1 MQNFTPSFAFGYFLA
16 RFLSRVPFGLTVV
29 GAGLTCGA
37 LLVSATGN
45 AQTTMVMGT
54 TPARHTAVLEASAG
68 LTVQFSQPITAATA
82 NNLRVFGAQRQGRRT
97 GAVAGGGTAALA
109 FSPSQPF
116 APGEQVRV
124 SVPASLQSATGSG
137 VAKQVLEFT
146 VAAGGTGQ
154 GTFTGGTEVVVGAW
168 PTDIVTGDVDGD
180 GDLDF
185 VTVHDYLFRAAV
197 GFNNGD
203 GTYTLA
209 PYNTIVGGHPTS
221 VALGDVDGDG
231 DLDMLVTDAQD
242 AGQGGGAGSVSICTN
257 DGKGQFLGT
266 VFGAQSR
273 AVGVRPSSVALGD
286 VDADGDLDFVA
297 ANAGSNSVSVRLNNG
312 VGTFSGTGTVAVG
325 AFPQKV
331 VLGDVDNDGDLDLLT
346 ANATDNTVSLRLNA
360 GNGTFSGATTVS
372 VGAGPEDV
380 VLADLDGNGSL
391 DFATINDEDSSV
403 SVRLNTGAG
412 TFTGTLTL
420 PLPAAGSALV
430 LGDIDADGDADL
442 VAAGR
447 KNATVFLNNGS
458 AAFTAVVPVALGLNP
473 SGLALA
479 DVDADGDLD
488 LLASNED
495 ESTVSVRLN
504 GVSRPPIITSFTPS
518 GGRVGTTVVLTGTG
532 LSAAT
537 QVRFNGIPAPNFTVD
552 SDARLTVSVPAG
564 ATSGPLTVTTPLGT
578 TTSAA
583 SYVVQVPPVVTTVAP
598 ARNTVAAARSTT
610 PQITFSEPMTAVS
623 ADNVRVFG
631 SLLRGRRAGT
641 VTGGG
646 TTALTFSPAQQFA
659 PGELVSVSVPATVEG
674 PSGGVT
680 PHTFQFR
687 AAVPGVSGQANFTG
701 TQNLG
706 VGGECAGVTV
716 GDVDNDGDLDLVAT
730 TKHSSSVIM
739 LRLNDGSGNFPVSR
753 EIPTDFQSQ
762 QALLSDL
769 DADGDL
775 DLLVSS
781 SSTGKISLRLN
792 DGHGSFSGTTALVGG
807 EFLAVGDID
816 ADGDQDILSA
826 DSGPGPN
833 VFFNNG
839 NATFTT
845 GTYAALDDAV
855 GLALADVDNDG
866 DLDVVTTHGLISKF
880 AKVGLND
887 GRGSFTPGPAV
898 AVGAAAT
905 AVALADLDGDQD
917 VDLVTVHRTTG
928 RLHVQYNDG
937 RGQFGNLQAVPV
949 GPEPTA
955 IELADVDADG
965 DLDLVVPNYQQQL
978 TSPNTVSV
986 RLNDG
991 HGGFAPAPSAIVT
1004 LKDAAYQIAL
1014 GDLDNDGDLDLL
1026 TANAY
1031 GNSVSVRFNQPTPAP
1046 VISQVSPVRGPVG
1059 SLVLL
1064 TGRHLVGVREV
1075 RFNGQAA
1082 SYYIINSATQIT
1094 VRVPAAATTGPITV
1108 VSPAGTGTS
1117 AQIFTV
1123 TQPVAVT
1130 SLNPARNS
1138 HIAPVAGPV
1147 ALTFAQPMQTA
1158 TDLRVFGSQRQ
1169 GLRSGSLT
1177 GAGTPTVAFSPS
1189 QPYAPGEEVTV
1200 VVPNTLQGAAGS
1212 AVQQVYQFRAATSGS
1227 GTGNFVAAPPV
1238 EVGQLPLG
1246 VALGDVDNDGDLDL
1260 VSSNARSETI
1270 SIRRNN
1276 GQGSFSG
1283 TQEIIMPTGPGQIKL
1298 ADMDNDQDLDIV
1310 ISLCHCSWGGT
1321 VGEVAIQLNDGTGNF
1336 TAAPSIPV
1344 PGRLYSVNTGD
1355 LDNDGDL
1362 DIVLANYSR
1371 DSVYVRLNNGQAR
1384 FSGTHAVAVGTQ
1396 PKSLVLGDV
1405 DNDGDLDLVV
1415 ANGSD
1420 SYTDRPNIVSVRLN
1434 NGLGFFSGTQ
1444 NVPVSGRPQSVTL
1457 GDVDN
1462 DGDLDLVASTED
1474 YQDKGVSIGLNNGQG
1489 VFSAIQTVAV
1499 GRQPEAVLLGDID
1512 ADGDLDLL
1520 TSNVTSKTTSVRLN
1534 DGQGVFSA
1542 AQEVSV
1548 GSAPWEMALGDIDAD
1563 GDLDLVSV
1571 DDQLNSGFIKIF
1583 LNSLPAPVLSSF
1595 TPTTGEAG
1603 TVVTLTGRFFTGAS
1617 QVTFNGVAA
1626 SFTVVSATQVTANV
1640 PATATT
1646 GLIKVTTPYGTAVSA
1661 TPFVL
1666 PTPAIAS
1673 FTPTAGGPG
1682 LVVTLRGNYF
1692 TGATGVSFG
1701 TVAAASFTVVSA
1713 TEVTA
1718 VVPEGA
1724 TTATIRLTSPS
1735 GTGTSASLFTVLA
1748 APVATTWAPGPN
1760 ASHVPPTSSI
1770 EVAFSRAISAASAGS
1785 LRVFGNQRQG
1795 QRTGT
1800 LTGGGTAALRFVPAQ
1815 PFAPGEQISVSLP
1828 ASLLGTE
1835 GGRIVKRV
1843 FQFRAAA
1850 GGPGR
1855 GTFAGSSGL
1864 SHKLS
1869 VNTLR
1874 LGDMDGNG
1882 DLDIVTNSGYN
1893 QLSVVLNQGNGTFA
1907 TPLYT
1912 SNPVVSAN
1920 PALQLG
1926 DFDGDGDLD
1935 VATYYNFGMV
1945 AIRLNDGR
1953 GNLSGTHN
1961 VASPDFGGGA
1971 YREVPLE
1978 VGDIDADGDLD
1989 LVTGSPNRGSITALL
2004 NDGHGIFSPGPQQLL
2019 AVYFTIFRL
2028 GDVDNDGDLDLV
2040 AIREHDADPG
2050 RRVLSILLNDGD
2062 GGFTA
2067 AASLPLPTVPTGLKL
2082 ADMDQDGTLDAVITD
2097 YEDLPGADHWGL
2109 TVLRNNGAAR
2119 FTVGARRALPA
2130 SGAVADVLELGDVD
2144 ADGDV
2149 DALTSGQDYRNP
2161 EQFVRLFLN
2170 DGRGRLNPVT
2180 ALPTNSPPIAMALG
2194 DLDGDGDLD
2203 LTADGT
2209 AEFGLALRL
2218 NGPGVPLG
2226 AALGNPLAALVTLYP
2241 NPANRQFTVELP
2253 AGLLLRPGTLSL
2265 VNSLGQ
2271 VMHTQALAAAP
2282 AGSRTTVR
2290 IPGLAAG
2297 LYLVRLSAEGS
2308 PQVVGHL
2315 MID

>member
-1 MQNFTPSFAFGYFLA
+1 MGVGLA
-16 RFLSRVPFGLTVV
+16 
-29 GAGLTCGA
+29 CGA
-37 LLVSATGN
+37 LLAPTSSRAQAPVVTG
-45 AQTTMVMGT
+45 TE
-54 TPARHTAVLEASAG
+54 PARHTAVLG
-68 LTVQFSQPITAATA
+68 IQTGIKLQFSQPITAASA
-82 NNLRVFGAQRQGRRT
+82 NNLRVFGAQRQGRRAGT
-97 GAVAGGGTAALA
+97 VAGGGTAALT

-137 VAKQVLEFT
+137 AIKQVLEFT
-146 VAAGGTGQ
+146 AAAGGTGQ
-154 GTFTGGTEVVVGAW
+154 GTFTGGSEVVVGTW
-168 PTDIVTGDVDGD
+168 PTGIAAGDVDGD

-197 GFNNGD
+197 GFNNGN

-242 AGQGGGAGSVSICTN
+242 AGQGGGAGSVSICPN
-257 DGKGQFLGT
+257 NGKGEFLGT

-273 AVGVRPSSVALGD
+273 VVGVRPSSVALGD

-312 VGTFSGTGTVAVG
+312 AGTFSGTGTVAVG
-325 AFPQKV
+325 AFPEKV

-346 ANATDNTVSLRLNA
+346 ANATDNTVSVRLNA
-360 GNGTFSGATTVS
+360 GNGTFSGTTTVS
-372 VGAGPEDV
+372 VGTSPEDV

-412 TFTGTLTL
+412 TFTGTLAL
-420 PLPAAGSALV
+420 PLPEPGSALV

-458 AAFTAVVPVALGLNP
+458 ATFTAVVPVALGLNP

-488 LLASNED
+488 LLASNEN

-504 GVSRPPIITSFTPS
+504 GVSRPPAITSFTPS

-532 LSAAT
+532 FWAAT
-537 QVRFNGIPAPNFTVD
+537 QVRFNGIPAPDFTVD
-552 SDARLTVSVPAG
+552 SDSRLTVTVPAG
-564 ATSGPLTVTTPLGT
+564 TTSGPLTVTTPLGT

-583 SYVVQVPPVVTTVAP
+583 SYIVQVPPVVTAVAP
-598 ARNTVAAARSTT
+598 ARNTVAADRSTT
-610 PQITFSEPMTAVS
+610 AQITFSEPMTAAS

-631 SLLRGRRAGT
+631 SLLRGRQAGT
-641 VTGGG
+641 ITGGG
-646 TTALTFSPAQQFA
+646 SATLTFSPAQGYA
-659 PGELVSVSVPATVEG
+659 PGEVISVSVPATVEG

-680 PHTFQFR
+680 PHVFQFR
-687 AAVPGVSGQANFTG
+687 TAVTGVSGQANFTG
-701 TQNLG
+701 TQNVG
-706 VGGECAGVTV
+706 VGAECWGVTV
-716 GDVDNDGDLDLVAT
+716 GDVDNDGDLDMIAT
-730 TKHSSSVIM
+730 TKNSNSAIV

-753 EIPTDFQSQ
+753 EIPTDFHSQ

-792 DGHGSFSGTTALVGG
+792 DGRGNFSGTNALTGG

-845 GTYAALDDAV
+845 GSYAGLDDAV

-866 DLDVVTTHGLISKF
+866 DLDVVTTHGLTSKF
-880 AKVGLND
+880 AKIGLND

-905 AVALADLDGDQD
+905 ALALADLDGDQD

-955 IELADVDADG
+955 LELADVDADG

-978 TSPNTVSV
+978 TRPNTISV

-991 HGGFAPAPSAIVT
+991 HGGFAPAPSAVVT
-1004 LKDAAYQIAL
+1004 PNDAAYQIAL

-1046 VISQVSPVRGPVG
+1046 VISQVSPARGPVG

-1082 SYYIINSATQIT
+1082 SDYIINSATQLT

-1108 VSPAGTGTS
+1108 VSPAGTGAS
-1117 AQIFTV
+1117 EQAFTI

-1130 SLNPARNS
+1130 SLSPARNS

-1158 TDLRVFGSQRQ
+1158 TDLRVFGNQRQ

-1177 GAGTPTVAFSPS
+1177 GAGTPAVSFAPS
-1189 QPYAPGEEVTV
+1189 QPFAPGEEVTV

-1212 AVQQVYQFRAATSGS
+1212 AVQQVYQFRAATSGP

-1298 ADMDNDQDLDIV
+1298 ADVDNDQDLDI
-1310 ISLCHCSWGGT
+1310 IIPICHCSWGGT
-1321 VGEVAIQLNDGTGNF
+1321 TGEVAIQLNDGTGNF

-1355 LDNDGDL
+1355 VDNDGDL
-1362 DIVLANYSR
+1362 DLVLANYSR
-1371 DSVYVRLNNGQAR
+1371 DSVYVRLNDGQAR
-1384 FSGTHAVAVGTQ
+1384 FSGKHAVAVGTQ
-1396 PKSLVLGDV
+1396 PKTLVLGDV

-1415 ANGSD
+1415 ANVSD

-1474 YQDKGVSIGLNNGQG
+1474 YPNKGVSIGLNNGQG
-1489 VFSAIQTVAV
+1489 VFSASQTVAV

-1534 DGQGVFSA
+1534 DGHGNFA
-1542 AQEVSV
+1542 AVQEVPV

-1571 DDQLNSGFIKIF
+1571 DDQLNSGFVRVF
-1583 LNSLPAPVLSSF
+1583 LNSLPAPVISSF

-1603 TVVTLTGRFFTGAS
+1603 TVVTLTGRFFTGTS
-1617 QVTFNGVAA
+1617 QVTFNGVPA
-1626 SFTVVSATQVTANV
+1626 SFTVVSATQLTATV
-1640 PATATT
+1640 PATATS
-1646 GLIKVTTPYGTAVSA
+1646 GVIKVTTPYGVAVSA
-1661 TPFVL
+1661 APFVL
-1666 PTPAIAS
+1666 PAPAIAS

-1682 LVVTLRGNYF
+1682 LVVTLRGSYF

-1713 TEVTA
+1713 TEATA

-1724 TTATIRLTSPS
+1724 ATAPIRLTSPS
-1735 GTGTSASLFTVLA
+1735 GTGTSVSPFTVLA
-1748 APVATTWAPGPN
+1748 APVATTWVPGPN
-1760 ASHVPPTSSI
+1760 ASHVPATSPI
-1770 EVAFSRAISAASAGS
+1770 EVSFSRAISAASAGS

-1828 ASLLGTE
+1828 PTLLGTE
-1835 GGRIVKRV
+1835 GGRTVKRV
-1843 FQFRAAA
+1843 FQFRAATS
-1850 GGPGR
+1850 GPGR
-1855 GTFAGSSGL
+1855 GTFAGPSDL
-1864 SHKLS
+1864 AHKLL
-1869 VNTLR
+1869 VNALR
-1874 LGDMDGNG
+1874 LGDMDGDG

-1893 QLSVVLNQGNGTFA
+1893 QLSVALNQGNGRFA
-1907 TPLYT
+1907 TPVYT
-1912 SNPVVSAN
+1912 SNPVVSGS
-1920 PALQLG
+1920 PVLQLG

-1935 VATYYNFGMV
+1935 VATYYNFGTV

-1953 GNLSGTHN
+1953 GNLSGAQN
-1961 VASPDFGGGA
+1961 VPAPDFGGGA
-1971 YREVPLE
+1971 YREIPLE
-1978 VGDIDADGDLD
+1978 VGDVDADGDLD
-1989 LVTGSPNRGSITALL
+1989 LITGSPNRGSITALL
-2004 NDGHGIFSPGPQQLL
+2004 NDGKGVFSPGPQQLL
-2019 AVYFTIFRL
+2019 TVYFTIFRL

-2040 AIREHDADPG
+2040 AIRESDADPG
-2050 RRVLSILLNDGD
+2050 RRVLSILLNDGN
-2062 GGFTA
+2062 GQFTA
-2067 AASLPLPTVPTGLKL
+2067 AANLPLPTVPTGLKL
-2082 ADMDQDGTLDAVITD
+2082 ADMDRDGTLDAVITD
-2097 YEDLPGADHWGL
+2097 FEDLPGADHWGL
-2109 TVLRNNGAAR
+2109 TVLRNTGAAR
-2119 FTVGARRALPA
+2119 FTVGPRRALPA
-2130 SGAVADVLELGDVD
+2130 PSAVADVLELGDVD
-2144 ADGDV
+2144 ADGDI
-2149 DALTSGQDYRNP
+2149 DAFTSGHDYRNP
-2161 EQFVRLFLN
+2161 AQFIRLFLN
-2170 DGRGRLNPVT
+2170 DGRGALSAVTSLPTTGTPVT
-2180 ALPTNSPPIAMALG
+2180 LQLG

-2203 LTADGT
+2203 LATDNFSDGNY
-2209 AEFGLALRL
+2209 GLAVRL
-2218 NGPGVPLG
+2218 NNPG
-2226 AALGNPLAALVTLYP
+2226 APLAATPGSPLLAAVALYP
-2241 NPANRQFTVELP
+2241 NPAHQQFTLQLP

-2271 VMHTQALAAAP
+2271 VMHAQALAAAP

-2315 MID
+2315 MIE

>member
-1 MQNFTPSFAFGYFLA
+1 M
-16 RFLSRVPFGLTVV
+16 V
-29 GAGLTCGA
+29 
-37 LLVSATGN
+37 TG
-45 AQTTMVMGT
+45 TI
-54 TPARHTAVLEASAG
+54 PARHTAVLEASVG
-68 LTVQFSQPITAATA
+68 VTLQFSQPITAATA
-82 NNLRVFGAQRQGRRT
+82 NNLRVFGAQRQGRRAGT
-97 GAVAGGGTAALA
+97 VAGGGTATLT

-137 VAKQVLEFT
+137 AIKQVLEFT
-146 VAAGGTGQ
+146 AAAGGTGQ
-154 GTFTGGTEVVVGAW
+154 GSFTGGSEVVVGTW
-168 PTDIVTGDVDGD
+168 PTNIAVGDVDGD

-257 DGKGQFLGT
+257 NGKGEFLGT
-266 VFGAQSR
+266 VLGAQSR
-273 AVGVRPSSVALGD
+273 VVGVRPSSVALGD
-286 VDADGDLDFVA
+286 LDADGDLDFVA

-312 VGTFSGTGTVAVG
+312 AGAFSGSGTVAVG
-325 AFPQKV
+325 ALPQKV
-331 VLGDVDNDGDLDLLT
+331 VLGDIDNDGDLDLLT
-346 ANATDNTVSLRLNA
+346 ANADDNTVSVRLNS
-360 GNGTFSGATTVS
+360 GNGTFSGATTVG

-412 TFTGTLTL
+412 TFTGTLAL
-420 PLPAAGSALV
+420 PLPEAGRALV
-430 LGDIDADGDADL
+430 LGDIDADGDTDL
-442 VAAGR
+442 VAAG
-447 KNATVFLNNGS
+447 KKTATVFLNNGS
-458 AAFTAVVPVALGLNP
+458 AAFTAVVPVALGLKP
-473 SGLALA
+473 TGLALA

-495 ESTVSVRLN
+495 AGTVSVRLN
-504 GVSRPPIITSFTPS
+504 GVSRPPSISSFNPS
-518 GGRVGTTVVLTGTG
+518 GGRVGTTVVLTGAG
-532 LSAAT
+532 LWAAT
-537 QVRFNGIPAPNFTVD
+537 QVRFNGIPAPDFTVD
-552 SDARLTVSVPAG
+552 SDIRLTVTVPAG

-598 ARNTVAAARSTT
+598 ARNTVAADRSTT
-610 PQITFSEPMTAVS
+610 AQITFSEPMTAAS

-631 SLLRGRRAGT
+631 SLLGGRQAGT

-646 TTALTFSPAQQFA
+646 SATLTFSPAQRYA
-659 PGELVSVSVPATVEG
+659 PGEVISVSVPATVEG
-674 PSGGVT
+674 PNGGVT
-680 PHTFQFR
+680 PHVFQFR
-687 AAVPGVSGQANFTG
+687 TAVTGVSGQANFTG
-701 TQNLG
+701 TQNIG
-706 VGGECAGVTV
+706 VGGECRDVTV
-716 GDVDNDGDLDLVAT
+716 GDVDNDGDLDMIVTKSSGT
-730 TKHSSSVIM
+730 TVM
-739 LRLNDGSGNFPVSR
+739 LRLNDGTGNFPASR
-753 EIPTDFQSQ
+753 EIPTDIFSE

-781 SSTGKISLRLN
+781 SIGKISLRLN
-792 DGHGSFSGTTALVGG
+792 DGRGNFSGTTTLVGG

-816 ADGDQDILSA
+816 ADGDADILSA

-833 VFFNNG
+833 ILFNNG

-845 GTYAALDDAV
+845 GAYAGLDDAV

-866 DLDVVTTHGLISKF
+866 DLDVVTTHGSTSKF
-880 AKVGLND
+880 VKVGLND
-887 GRGSFTPGPAV
+887 GRGRFTPGPAV
-898 AVGAAAT
+898 AVGIGAT

-917 VDLVTVHRTTG
+917 VDLITVHRAAG
-928 RLHVQYNDG
+928 RVHVQYNDG
-937 RGQFGNLQAVPV
+937 HGQFGNLQAVPV
-949 GPEPTA
+949 GPDPTA
-955 IELADVDADG
+955 LELADVDADG

-978 TSPNTVSV
+978 TGLNTVSV

-991 HGGFAPAPSAIVT
+991 HGGFAPAPSAIIT
-1004 LKDAAYQIAL
+1004 PNDAAYQIAL

-1026 TANAY
+1026 TANTY

-1046 VISQVSPVRGPVG
+1046 VISQVSPGRGPVG

-1064 TGRHLVGVREV
+1064 TGRNLVGVREV

-1082 SYYIINSATQIT
+1082 SYYVINSATQIT
-1094 VRVPAAATTGPITV
+1094 VRVPAAATTGPVTV
-1108 VSPAGTGTS
+1108 VSPAGTGAS
-1117 AQIFTV
+1117 EQAFTI

-1130 SLNPARNS
+1130 SLSPARNS
-1138 HIAPVAGPV
+1138 HTAPVAGPV

-1158 TDLRVFGSQRQ
+1158 TDLRVFGNQRQ

-1177 GAGTPTVAFSPS
+1177 GAGTPTVSFAPS
-1189 QPYAPGEEVTV
+1189 QPFAPGEEVTV

-1276 GQGSFSG
+1276 GQGFFSG
-1283 TQEIIMPTGPGQIKL
+1283 SQEIIMPTGPGQIKL

-1355 LDNDGDL
+1355 VDNDGDL
-1362 DIVLANYSR
+1362 DIVLANYSS

-1384 FSGTHAVAVGTQ
+1384 FSGKHAVAVGTQ

-1420 SYTDRPNIVSVRLN
+1420 SYTDRPNVLSVRLN

-1474 YQDKGVSIGLNNGQG
+1474 YLDKGVSIGLNNGRG
-1489 VFSAIQTVAV
+1489 EFSAIQTVAV

-1520 TSNVTSKTTSVRLN
+1520 TSNATGKTTSVRLN

-1542 AQEVSV
+1542 AQEVPV

-1571 DDQLNSGFIKIF
+1571 DDQLNSGFIKVF
-1583 LNSLPAPVLSSF
+1583 LNSLPAPVISSF

-1603 TVVTLTGRFFTGAS
+1603 TLVTLTGRFFTGTS
-1617 QVTFNGVAA
+1617 QVTFNGVGV
-1626 SFTVVSATQVTANV
+1626 SFTVVSATQITATV
-1640 PATATT
+1640 PAAATS
-1646 GLIKVTTPYGTAVSA
+1646 GVIKITTPYGTAVSA
-1661 TPFVL
+1661 APFVL
-1666 PTPAIAS
+1666 PAPAIAS
-1673 FTPTAGGPG
+1673 FSPTAGGPG
-1682 LVVTLRGNYF
+1682 LVVTLRGSYF

-1724 TTATIRLTSPS
+1724 ATATIRLTSPS
-1735 GTGTSASLFTVLA
+1735 GTGTSTSPFTVLA

-1760 ASHVPPTSSI
+1760 ASHVPATSPI
-1770 EVAFSRAISAASAGS
+1770 EVSFSRAISAASAGS

-1800 LTGGGTAALRFVPAQ
+1800 LTGGGTAALRFVPAR
-1815 PFAPGEQISVSLP
+1815 PFAPGEQVSVSLP
-1828 ASLLGTE
+1828 PTLLGAE
-1835 GGRIVKRV
+1835 GGQMMKRV
-1843 FQFRAAA
+1843 FQFRAATS
-1850 GGPGR
+1850 GPGR
-1855 GTFAGSSGL
+1855 GTFAGPANL
-1864 SHKLS
+1864 PLKLS
-1869 VNTLR
+1869 VNALR
-1874 LGDMDGNG
+1874 LGDMDGDG
-1882 DLDIVTNSGYN
+1882 DLDVVTNSGYN
-1893 QLSVVLNQGNGTFA
+1893 QLGVALNQGNGTFA

-1912 SNPVVSAN
+1912 PNPVVSAN

-1935 VATYYNFGMV
+1935 VATYYNFGLV

-1953 GNLSGTHN
+1953 GNLSGSQN
-1961 VASPDFGGGA
+1961 VPSFGFGGGA
-1971 YREVPLE
+1971 YREIPLE
-1978 VGDIDADGDLD
+1978 VGDVDADGDLD
-1989 LVTGSPNRGSITALL
+1989 LVTGNPNQGSITALL
-2004 NDGHGIFSPGPQQLL
+2004 NDGQGVFSPGTQQQL

-2028 GDVDNDGDLDLV
+2028 GDLDNDGDLDLV
-2040 AIREHDADPG
+2040 TIRESDADPA
-2050 RRVLSILLNDGD
+2050 RRVLSILLNDGN
-2062 GGFTA
+2062 GQFTA
-2067 AASLPLPTVPTGLKL
+2067 TTSLPLPTVPTGLKL
-2082 ADMDQDGTLDAVITD
+2082 ADMDRDGNLDAVITD

-2109 TVLRNNGAAR
+2109 TVLRNNSAAR
-2119 FTVGARRALPA
+2119 FTVGARRALPTP
-2130 SGAVADVLELGDVD
+2130 GAVADVLELGDVD

-2149 DALTSGQDYRNP
+2149 DAFTSGQDYRNP
-2161 EQFVRLFLN
+2161 EQFIRLFLN
-2170 DGRGRLNPVT
+2170 DGRGTLSPVT
-2180 ALPTNSPPIAMALG
+2180 PLPTNSPPRSMALG

-2203 LTADGT
+2203 LSDDSTPGA
-2209 AEFGLALRL
+2209 GLAFRL
-2218 NGPGVPLG
+2218 NGPGVPL
-2226 AALGNPLAALVTLYP
+2226 AATPGNPLGALVALYP
-2241 NPANRQFTVELP
+2241 NPAHQQVTVELP

-2282 AGSRTTVR
+2282 AGSRTTIR

-2297 LYLVRLSAEGS
+2297 LYLVRLSVEGS
-2308 PQVVGHL
+2308 PQAVGHL
-2315 MID
+2315 MIE